1 MMNEQVVVIGA
12 GVMGR
17 GIAGISAMASYS
29 TVLVDVSAEQLHSAV
44 ASIHNNAQKG
54 VDRGKVTSAE
64 QGALS
69 CCLTTSVD
77 LSAAVEGATLVIEA
91 VPESMPLKIELFRSI
106 AQAVS
111 EETIFATNTSSLSI
125 GELAS
130 ALPIPQRVIG
140 AHFFNPPHIVKL
152 LEIITAESTS
162 GTTLARLKAFGSS
175 LKREMIVVRDSPGFA
190 TSRLGL
196 VIGLEAIRM
205 LEEGVASAQD
215 IDRAMELGYRHPMGP
230 LKLTDLVGLDTRLK
244 IAEYLHQ
251 ALGSEAFR
259 PPALLKEMVA
269 AGKVGKKCGQG
280 FYTW

>member
-77 LSAAVEGATLVIEA
+77 LSSAVEGATLVIEA

-130 ALPIPQRVIG
+130 ALPVPQRVIG